1 LDATNFSRAVFLVVA
16 RGAFRT
22 DASDA
27 CIAATRADAATRS
40 GLGSETRACAGSK
53 PTEEVVLMGVVDPSG
68 LFFGSPT
75 GPVRVPRFGLRDV
88 AGEDPSRKTRPARAL
103 AALASRMSA
112 AVASASASRPG
123 TGPALVSNVFGDA
136 GRSKIAAARRVSGV
150 SRDRAGSRGRS
161 SEKRSGAAPGAADRG
176 RRAVVF
182 FVVAARVV
190 VSEKR
195 TAAAALRAAGGLC
208 AST

>member
-27 CIAATRADAATRS
+27 CIAATRADTATRS

-53 PTEEVVLMGVVDPSG
+53 PTEEALLVGVVDSSG
-68 LFFGSPT
+68 LFFFFGSNS

-88 AGEDPSRKTRPARAL
+88 AEDPSRRTRLARAL

-123 TGPALVSNVFGDA
+123 TGPALV
-136 GRSKIAAARRVSGV
+136 
-150 SRDRAGSRGRS
+150 
-161 SEKRSGAAPGAADRG
+161 
-176 RRAVVF
+176 
-182 FVVAARVV
+182 
-190 VSEKR
+190 
-195 TAAAALRAAGGLC
+195 
-208 AST
+208 